1 MRHREG
7 NGTPFRHSE
16 AVTDVTAVGIFP
28 LALKRGGTSS
38 EIATPAC
45 ALVRN
50 DRREVKIASHRE
62 GHFHLERVCST
73 VAPYTRGTLP
83 TILPESKI

>member
-7 NGTPFRHSE
+7 NDTPFRHSE
-16 AVTDVTAVGIFP
+16 AVTDVTAVGIFLYRLP
-28 LALKRGGTSS
+28 RLSNPG
-38 EIATPAC
+38 
-45 ALVRN
+45 
-50 DRREVKIASHRE
+50 IASHRE

-83 TILPESKI
+83 TIFPESKI